1 MPSPMRRRPRRLGN
15 PVGQRPTCGCRRSPG
30 SCVHGGST
38 TDRELVCRSR
48 TLRGGGHRPATPDRR
63 RPLSRLLEHRRI
75 GEQLEHRCRKCRR
88 SRQQLLQ
95 LIPPRVVNG
104 EHAPI
109 GQLDL
114 GRLDR
119 MAQHEVIGRFS
130 SSFRRPAQDG
140 VLPGSQAQ
148 SLGLRSRVQSVR
160 RMTYNVIPSSGSGQ
174 VRSLVE
180 ALKDVAGA
188 LAEADPKLKAQVYE
202 ELGVTV
208 TYDPDRRVAKL
219 ESRPQI
225 AWAKVSVGGGT

>member
-1 MPSPMRRRPRRLGN
+1 
-15 PVGQRPTCGCRRSPG
+15 
-30 SCVHGGST
+30 
-38 TDRELVCRSR
+38 
-48 TLRGGGHRPATPDRR
+48 
-63 RPLSRLLEHRRI
+63 LLKHRRI

-95 LIPPRVVNG
+95 LIPLRVVNG

-109 GQLDL
+109 GQLDLGRL

-140 VLPGSQAQ
+140 VLPGSQSQAQ
-148 SLGLRSRVQSVR
+148 SLGLRCRVQSVR

-174 VRSLVE
+174 GRSLVE